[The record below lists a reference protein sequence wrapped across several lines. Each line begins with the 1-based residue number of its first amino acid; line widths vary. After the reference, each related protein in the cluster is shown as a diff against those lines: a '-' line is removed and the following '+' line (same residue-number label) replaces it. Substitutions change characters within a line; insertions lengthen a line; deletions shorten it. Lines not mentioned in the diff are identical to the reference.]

1 MPRLADLLFRVL
13 NPPLPI
19 PRVGRKEPPIYPPTT
34 VEFVTCEGDV
44 PIVRLSDRQ
53 FPAVAI
59 QGDHLLM
66 WKQML
71 DELATRAEAANDPT
85 LAKLARF
92 MQRDI
97 ASVFSKYNK
106 ACKDNRM
113 GGFKGADEA

>member
-1 MPRLADLLFRVL
+1 
-13 NPPLPI
+13 
-19 PRVGRKEPPIYPPTT
+19 
-34 VEFVTCEGDV
+34 
-44 PIVRLSDRQ
+44 
-53 FPAVAI
+53 
-59 QGDHLLM
+59 M